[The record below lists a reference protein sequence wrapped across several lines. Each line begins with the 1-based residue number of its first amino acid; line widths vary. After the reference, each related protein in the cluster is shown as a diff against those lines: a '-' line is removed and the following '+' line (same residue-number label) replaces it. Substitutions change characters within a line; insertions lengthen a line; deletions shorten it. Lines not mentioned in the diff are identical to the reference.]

1 MTPAATQLRRAL
13 LTAGRGPDEG
23 SLRDVAS
30 TQRLVVD
37 DDTITTYAAEL
48 TADLRGFGPLQP
60 FLADPAITDIAVN
73 GASEVWVDR
82 GDGMVLTPVQFA
94 DDFAVRKLAQ
104 RLAVSCGR
112 RLDDASPYVDAALSD
127 GIRLHA
133 MLPPLVDRVSVA
145 IRIPRH
151 RSWGLEQLVAV
162 GMITA
167 EAEVLLRDLIQQR
180 RAFLVT
186 GGTGSG
192 KTTLLNALLS
202 TVSSTERLILVE
214 DTRELAPVHPHVVR
228 LQTRAPNIEG
238 AGGVT
243 LQHLVRQTL
252 RMRPDRLVVGEVR
265 GAEVIDLLTAF
276 NTGHQGGCGT
286 VHANSATD
294 VVPRLEALGGLGGL
308 GGLGRSGIN
317 RLIRSALDAVVH
329 LERDSCGRRR
339 LAAVAVLV
347 PDGDYV
353 RAETAFTFAVD
364 GSMSA
369 GPAAARWHAMATP
382 T

>member
-1 MTPAATQLRRAL
+1 
-13 LTAGRGPDEG
+13 
-23 SLRDVAS
+23 
-30 TQRLVVD
+30 VD
-37 DDTITTYAAEL
+37 DATITTYAAEL

-60 FLADPAITDIAVN
+60 FLADPAITYIAVN
-73 GASEVWVDR
+73 GAAEVWVDR
-82 GDGMVLTPVQFA
+82 GDGMVLTPVQFT
-94 DDFAVRKLAQ
+94 DDAAVRKLAQ

-112 RLDDASPYVDAALSD
+112 RLDDASPYVDAALAD

-151 RSWGLEQLVAV
+151 RSWGLEQLVSV
-162 GMITA
+162 GMIPAKA
-167 EAEVLLRDLIQQR
+167 EPLLRELVQQR

-192 KTTLLNALLS
+192 KTTLLNSLLS
-202 TVSSTERLILVE
+202 IAAPTERLVLVE

-286 VHANSATD
+286 VHANSAND
-294 VVPRLEALGGLGGL
+294 VVPRLEALGAL
-308 GGLGRSGIN
+308 GGLGRGGIN

-339 LAAVAVLV
+339 LASVAILV
-347 PDGDYV
+347 PEGDYV
-353 RAETAFTFAVD
+353 RAETAFTFAQD
-364 GSMSA
+364 GTLQA
-369 GPAAARWHAMATP
+369 GAAADRWFAMVST